1 MASRT
6 LTVRN
11 RTQEIKSKARE
22 LGFAKV
28 GIARADEL
36 TEEGQ
41 RLREWLR
48 RGYHATMDWM
58 ASTVEKRIDPRLIL
72 PDARSV
78 VCVAMNYYTEGR
90 HSDDPTVGKI
100 SRYAWGDDYH
110 LVLTDRLRQLAEYI
124 KQLEPTVNVKVY
136 VDTGPVMEKAWA
148 VRAGVGWLGKHTNL
162 ITRELGSWVFLGEVI
177 LDLELEYDQPIPD
190 YCGSCTAC
198 IEACPTGAIVEPYVL
213 DSNKCI
219 SYLTIEHRE
228 SISPELASNLQNW
241 VYGCDICQD
250 VCPWNRFQQPTA
262 EAAFAPRT
270 YNLAPTLTG
279 LAEMTE
285 EEFRERYRKSPIKRT
300 KHAGLVRNAR
310 AVLAEQKSLA

>member
-1 MASRT
+1 M
-6 LTVRN
+6 RN
-11 RTQEIKSKARE
+11 RTQEIKSKARA

-48 RGYHATMDWM
+48 RGYHATMNWM
-58 ASTVEKRIDPRLIL
+58 ASTVEKRIDPRSIL

-110 LVLTDRLRQLAEYI
+110 LVLTDRLRQLSEYI
-124 KQLEPTVNVKVY
+124 KELEPTVNVKVY

-162 ITRELGSWVFLGEVI
+162 ITREFGSWVFLGEVI

-228 SISPELASNLQNW
+228 SISPELASNFQNW

-270 YNLAPTLTG
+270 YNLAPTLTE
-279 LAEMTE
+279 LAELTE
-285 EEFRERYRKSPIKRT
+285 EEFHERYRKSPIKRT